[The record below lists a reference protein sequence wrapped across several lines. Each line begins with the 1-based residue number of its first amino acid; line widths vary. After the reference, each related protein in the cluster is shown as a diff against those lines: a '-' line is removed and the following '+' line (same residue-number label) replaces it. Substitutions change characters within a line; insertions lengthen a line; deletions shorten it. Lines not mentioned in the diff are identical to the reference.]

1 MPLLD
6 VKHVGTV
13 DVQDALS
20 KAGYYNGTADGILSK
35 NTRAAISAYQRDKDL
50 PVTGSVNPD
59 LLHSLGL
66 E

>member
-1 MPLLD
+1 MLD
-6 VKHVGTV
+6 AKQAGTA

-20 KAGYYNGTADGILSK
+20 KAGYYKGTADGILSK
-35 NTRAAISAYQRDKDL
+35 NTRAAISAYQRDKGL
-50 PVTGSVNPD
+50 PVTGSVNTE